1 MARRNIVERYS
12 RATVEK
18 RVEIIL
24 DNYSNFDCM
33 LDGFERS
40 LYLVILTEREDKRN
54 SEKSDLGVRVQTSN
68 ISDPTG
74 NTGTNEAELKR
85 AIHEGDWLS
94 AIQGTIN
101 PEKHRKEIV
110 TIHRMRMG
118 YELVTQ
124 QFGQL
129 KPRQRRLFKKYL
141 SGEDEPVDIADEF
154 GITVE
159 ALRTRVYR
167 YRLKVKESALYHMEN
182 MQQICA

>member
-1 MARRNIVERYS
+1 MGRKSIVKTYGN
-12 RATVEK
+12 ATMEK

-85 AIHEGDWLS
+85 AIHVGDWLS
-94 AIQGTIN
+94 TIQGTIN

-110 TIHRMRMG
+110 TIHRM
-118 YELVTQ
+118 
-124 QFGQL
+124 
-129 KPRQRRLFKKYL
+129 
-141 SGEDEPVDIADEF
+141 
-154 GITVE
+154 
-159 ALRTRVYR
+159 
-167 YRLKVKESALYHMEN
+167 
-182 MQQICA
+182 